1 MSPTAAQ
8 IMEQAR
14 QLAEDERRELA
25 LELLDTTGLLS
36 EIVDAAQGDDGQLAA
51 SERDFEEGRVHSNAD
66 ALRQLR
72 EHVERIAGPRNGR

>member
-1 MSPTAAQ
+1 MNPTAAQ

-14 QLAEDERRELA
+14 QFAEDERRELA